1 MRGIPSEPAPAWR
14 VLEAAGRLRRFHDGE
29 VVFHQGDPC
38 DALFLLRE
46 GRVAVRAVSPEGQE
60 LTMGLLAA
68 PDVFGEVG
76 LIRPDHRHTATVV
89 ALGPVVVVSIA
100 GSQFTSLR
108 VRHPELTEWLL
119 QTVTARLERTVALLA
134 EAHHLDAERRVARR
148 LLDCRRSLG
157 IVDDEPLPLTQE
169 DVAAMAGV
177 TRPTAN
183 RALRQLEEAGIVRL
197 GRRHIEI
204 LDEAGLAGAG
214 QAASG

>member
-1 MRGIPSEPAPAWR
+1 
-14 VLEAAGRLRRFHDGE
+14 

-76 LIRPDHRHTATVV
+76 LIRPDHRHSATVV
-89 ALGPVVVVSIA
+89 ALGPVVVASVP

-119 QTVTARLERTVALLA
+119 LTVTARLDRTAVLLA
-134 EAHHLDAERRVARR
+134 EAHHLDADRRVARR

-183 RALRQLEEAGIVRL
+183 RALRQLEETGIVRL
-197 GRRHIEI
+197 GRRHIEV
-204 LDEAGLAGAG
+204 LDEAGLARAG
-214 QAASG
+214 QVAPG